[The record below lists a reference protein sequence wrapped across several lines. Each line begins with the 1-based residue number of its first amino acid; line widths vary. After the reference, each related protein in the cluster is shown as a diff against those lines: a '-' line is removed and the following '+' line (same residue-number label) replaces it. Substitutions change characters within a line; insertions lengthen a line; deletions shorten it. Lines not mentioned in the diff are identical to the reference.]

1 VEDMEKKRVR
11 KSTKHRLFILIPV
24 TLVVITYTIASFSY
38 YVYKIYSL
46 KKEQET
52 LLHQLDVLKD
62 EEDNLQTDIEK
73 FQNPDY
79 LARYARENYHYSKD
93 GELVIQ
99 TKKEEQKEL
108 SHPEEEEKPS
118 YLLVM
123 ICSVF
128 LFIIVVY
135 LFIHKTKKDK
145 VS

>member
-1 VEDMEKKRVR
+1 MEKKRVR

-24 TLVVITYTIASFSY
+24 TLVVITYTVASFSY

-46 KKEQET
+46 KKEEQT
-52 LLHQLDVLKD
+52 LLHELEGLKD

-99 TKKEEQKEL
+99 TKKEEKKQELKEQ
-108 SHPEEEEKPS
+108 EGDKPT
-118 YLLVM
+118 YLIFIV
-123 ICSVF
+123 CSFF
-128 LFIIVVY
+128 LFLIAMY
-135 LFIHKTKKDK
+135 LIHKTKKNR
-145 VS
+145 V

>member
-1 VEDMEKKRVR
+1 MEKKRVR

-24 TLVVITYTIASFSY
+24 TLVVIIYTLTSFSY

-46 KKEQET
+46 KREEQE
-52 LLHQLDVLKD
+52 LLNELEVLKE

-99 TKKEEQKEL
+99 TKEEKKQEKKEV
-108 SHPEEEEKPS
+108 EEEGNSS
-118 YLLVM
+118 YLIPI
-123 ICSVF
+123 ICSIF
-128 LFIIVVY
+128 LFIIIVY
-135 LFIHKTKKDK
+135 LFIPKTKKR
-145 VS
+145 

>member
-1 VEDMEKKRVR
+1 MEKKRVR

-99 TKKEEQKEL
+99 TKKE
-108 SHPEEEEKPS
+108 
-118 YLLVM
+118 
-123 ICSVF
+123 
-128 LFIIVVY
+128 
-135 LFIHKTKKDK
+135 
-145 VS
+145 

>member
-1 VEDMEKKRVR
+1 MVEDMEKKRVR

-24 TLVVITYTIASFSY
+24 TLVVITYTVASFSY

-46 KKEQET
+46 KREEET
-52 LLHQLDVLKD
+52 LLHKLEGLKD

-99 TKKEEQKEL
+99 TKKEEEKQEQQV
-108 SHPEEEEKPS
+108 EEEEKPTYFVFVVCS
-118 YLLVM
+118 IFLVLIAIYLL
-123 ICSVF
+123 
-128 LFIIVVY
+128 
-135 LFIHKTKKDK
+135 HKTRKR
-145 VS
+145 

>member
-1 VEDMEKKRVR
+1 MEKKRVR

-24 TLVVITYTIASFSY
+24 TLVVITYTLTSFSY

-46 KKEQET
+46 KKEEQE
-52 LLHQLDVLKD
+52 LLNELEVLKE

-99 TKKEEQKEL
+99 TKEEKKQEKKEV
-108 SHPEEEEKPS
+108 EEEENSS
-118 YLLVM
+118 YLIPI
-123 ICSVF
+123 ICSIF
-128 LFIIVVY
+128 LFIIIVY
-135 LFIHKTKKDK
+135 LFIHKTKKR
-145 VS
+145 

>member
-1 VEDMEKKRVR
+1 MEKKRVR

>member
-1 VEDMEKKRVR
+1 MEKKRVR

-24 TLVVITYTIASFSY
+24 TLVVITYTVASFSY

-46 KKEQET
+46 KREEET
-52 LLHQLDVLKD
+52 LLQQLEGLKD

-99 TKKEEQKEL
+99 TKKKEEKKEQQV
-108 SHPEEEEKPS
+108 EEEEGDKPT
-118 YLLVM
+118 YLIFIV
-123 ICSVF
+123 CSFF
-128 LFIIVVY
+128 LFLIAMY
-135 LFIHKTKKDK
+135 LIHKTRKK
-145 VS
+145 

>member
-1 VEDMEKKRVR
+1 MKKKRVR

-118 YLLVM
+118 YLLVI